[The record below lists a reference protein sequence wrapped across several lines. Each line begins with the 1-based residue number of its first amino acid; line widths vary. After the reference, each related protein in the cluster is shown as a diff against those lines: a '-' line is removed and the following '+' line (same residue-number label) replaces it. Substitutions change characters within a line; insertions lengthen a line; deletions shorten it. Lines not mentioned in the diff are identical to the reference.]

1 MPKNNPSPRKTLMH
15 RARGWII
22 NIAIIAAVFYGVQWY
37 KSRPLADGQAPPL
50 GAALTTGAHFD
61 LAAWRGKPVLVHFW
75 ATWCPVCKLE
85 EHSIQRLSRNFRV
98 VTVALQSGDAADI
111 ATYLGARGLDFPAI
125 TDPDGHIAARWGVRG
140 VPASFVLDADGAIRF
155 ASVGYS
161 PGIGLRAQL
170 WLAGALH

>member
-1 MPKNNPSPRKTLMH
+1 MPKTDPSPRKTALR

-22 NIAIIAAVFYGVQWY
+22 NIALIAAVFYGVQWY
-37 KSRPLADGQAPPL
+37 KSRPLVDGQAPAL
-50 GAALTTGAHFD
+50 DAALTTGAPFD
-61 LAAWRGKPVLVHFW
+61 LAAWRGEPVLVHFW

-85 EHSIQRLSRNFRV
+85 ENSIQRLSRNFRV

-111 ATYLGARGLDFPAI
+111 AAYLRERGLDFPAI
-125 TDPDGHIAARWGVRG
+125 TDPEGRIAARWGVRG
-140 VPASFVLDADGAIRF
+140 VPASFVLDADGGIRF

-170 WLAGALH
+170 WLAGALR